1 MKQFI
6 HFFTTTLLLLLLSL
20 TPSSSYAQCA
30 IGVGP
35 TFTSGCTSQYFTS
48 ITASGTGVVSTISYT
63 AASCIGTFYDNFL
76 TQGITAPTGSTVNIN
91 VGRSTGYLAYLA
103 VYVDW
108 NNNGTYETTELVGT
122 TMTLATATSTAVYSF
137 TIPLIGIVTN
147 TPLHMRVFVGEPP
160 TAGGALS
167 TINPPCSARWGE
179 AVDYFLNS
187 TCTNPT
193 ITCTPSSPSVCGPT
207 GSILLTASGAGGT
220 PTYNWSPSA
229 GLSTTLGA
237 VTTAT
242 PVTTSTYTI
251 TGYGPGVCLGTGPVT
266 VTVNPIPVPVI
277 NPTGALSV
285 CPGGSI
291 NLSEVS
297 GTGISYQWFRG
308 GTSIFGATN
317 STYSASPTVA
327 TVYSVS
333 VTSAAGCT
341 GTAGVS
347 VGITA
352 PPVATVFPAGP
363 ITLCSPAT
371 QVLTANFLPGL
382 TYQWLDAGGIIP
394 GANSRT
400 YTVTATGNYKVEIT
414 TAGGCK
420 DTSAYVSVT
429 IQAAPTA
436 TVTASGPL
444 TFCFL
449 NSVVLTAGTV
459 AGCTY
464 QWLDGT
470 TIIPGATNIT
480 YVATTVG
487 LHNYRVKVT
496 NGLGCSDTSASG
508 LFIVNVLPLPVST
521 ITASGPTTFCV
532 GNNVT
537 LNTVLV
543 AGNTYQWYSG
553 PTISTAIA
561 IPGATNSSY
570 TTNSAGYYYVSVTSA
585 AGCSSNSYFTP
596 AIVSVIG
603 IAQII
608 HTGLNIC
615 WGSYV
620 NLSLGISASTTGI
633 TYQWLLNGVNI
644 SGATSSTYNADVT
657 GSYTCH
663 ISVAGCNQTT
673 LPVSVKVNPLPNPVI
688 TYGGGYLMTATY
700 YSSYQWYKSLVPI
713 SGANSWRIMPTVK
726 ADYSVIVRDTNNCL
740 SQATIYRLDT
750 IILGT
755 NDVITKN
762 LPIIYPNPTT
772 GKIFI
777 NYNSNLHIQVS
788 GIDGKQL
795 LEYPSAKQ
803 IDMSLL
809 PSGTYLIA
817 LYDEEGGWLLTQKV
831 IKE

>member
-1 MKQFI
+1 MKQSI
-6 HFFTTTLLLLLLSL
+6 KYISTTLFLLLFSFL
-20 TPSSSYAQCA
+20 PSTSMAQCA
-30 IGVGP
+30 IGVAP
-35 TFTSGCTSQYFTS
+35 TFSSGCTSQYFTS
-48 ITASGTGVVSTISYT
+48 ITASGAGVVSTISYT
-63 AASCIGTFYDNFL
+63 ASSCIGIFYDNFL

-108 NNNGTYETTELVGT
+108 NNNGTYEPTELVGT
-122 TMTLATATSTAVYSF
+122 TMTLPSATASAVYSF

-179 AVDYFLNS
+179 AVDYYLNS

-193 ITCTPSSPSVCGPT
+193 ITCSPTSPSVCGPT
-207 GSILLTASGAGGT
+207 GSIVLTASGAGGT
-220 PTYNWSPSA
+220 PIYNWSPSA

-237 VTTAT
+237 ITTAT
-242 PVTTSTYTI
+242 PGATSTYTI
-251 TGYGPGVCLGTGPVT
+251 TGYGPGVCLATSPVT

-277 NPTGALSV
+277 NPIGVLSV

-291 NLSEVS
+291 TLSEVS
-297 GTGISYQWFRG
+297 GLGISYQWFRG
-308 GTSIFGATN
+308 GVSVFGAT
-317 STYSASPTVA
+317 SATYNAAPTVA

-341 GTAGVS
+341 GTTGVT
-347 VGITA
+347 VGITP

-363 ITLCSPAT
+363 ITICAPAT

-400 YTVTATGNYKVEIT
+400 YTVSATGNYRVEIT

-429 IQAAPTA
+429 IQPAPTA
-436 TVTASGPL
+436 TVSASGPL
-444 TFCFL
+444 TFCYL

-464 QWLDGT
+464 QWFDGT
-470 TIIPGATNIT
+470 TIISGATNIT
-480 YVATTVG
+480 YVAATLG

-496 NGLGCSDTSASG
+496 NALGCSDTSGSG
-508 LFIVNVLPLPVST
+508 LFMVNVLPLPVST
-521 ITASGPTTFCV
+521 ITASGPTTFCI

-537 LNTVLV
+537 LSTVLV

-553 PTISTAIA
+553 PSISTAIA
-561 IPGATNSSY
+561 IPGATTSSY
-570 TTNSAGYYYVSVTSA
+570 TTTTPGYYYVSVTSS
-585 AGCSSNSYFTP
+585 AGCTSNSYFTP
-596 AIVSVIG
+596 TIVSVIG
-603 IAQII
+603 NIQIT

-633 TYQWLLNGVNI
+633 TYQWKLNGANI
-644 SGATSSTYNADVT
+644 PGATSSTYNADVT

-663 ISVAGCNQTT
+663 IVVGGCTQTT

-688 TYGGGYLMTATY
+688 TYGGGYLMTGPY
-700 YSSYQWYKSLVPI
+700 YTSYQWYKSLIPI

-726 ADYSVIVRDTNNCL
+726 AEYSVIVRDTNGCL
-740 SQATIYRLDT
+740 SQTTIYRLDT

-755 NDVITKN
+755 NDIITNN

-772 GKIFI
+772 GKVFI
-777 NYNSNLHIQVS
+777 NYSSKLHITVS
-788 GIDGKQL
+788 GLDGKQL
-795 LEYPSAKQ
+795 LDYASANE
-803 IDMSLL
+803 IDMTTL
-809 PSGTYLIA
+809 PTGTYLIV
-817 LYDEEGGWLLTQKV
+817 LYDEEGIRLMTQKV